1 MRMKIAP
8 VTRQTLL
15 DFRDKYKLKPLHL
28 GSMFGLSHPTKW
40 LQITKIE
47 KKEDRDALVDM
58 SLALLYR
65 RYVANPA
72 IIEEIK
78 QDNFRIEDS
87 YDAFNKYLGTTK
99 KGKNID
105 TDLFSIIIGKKPG
118 FYDRVVRTQ
127 DKQTGT
133 VKTLCKI
140 FSDAIEA
147 KDHDTVKAI
156 IEGAKIEAA
165 ARGYNIAAD
174 EYSKITRKFDTL
186 TKKKR
191 QKLR

>member
-1 MRMKIAP
+1 MKNDP
-8 VTRQTLL
+8 VTKQTLI

-28 GSMFGLSHPTKW
+28 GPMFGLSHPTKW

-47 KKEDRDALVDM
+47 KKEDRDELVDM
-58 SLALLYR
+58 PLALLYR
-65 RYVANPA
+65 RYIANPK

-78 QDNFRIEDS
+78 QDNFSIEET

-99 KGKNID
+99 ESKKID

-140 FSDAIEA
+140 FSDAIGA

-156 IEGAKIEAA
+156 IEGAKIEAK
-165 ARGYNIAAD
+165 ARGYDIAAD
-174 EYSKITRKFDTL
+174 EYSKITNKFDTL

-191 QKLR
+191 A